1 MDNLNYQVLGMHF
14 IWWFLW
20 IFILI
25 WIFATPYE
33 IPGQRSKK
41 GSPLDILKKVF
52 NISYLL
58 IFSHLITRLCSDMNM
73 VKIRILFQ
81 KIR

>member
-41 GSPLDILKKVF
+41 GSPLDILKKRYAAGQ
-52 NISYLL
+52 ITKDEYLKSKKNL
-58 IFSHLITRLCSDMNM
+58 EIC
-73 VKIRILFQ
+73 
-81 KIR
+81 